1 MNRLSPNRRQLAR
14 GIADNQTYL
23 LVSLAVLT
31 GAGALALALNQSRQA
46 NDQPPPDD
54 APGRTGRQSR
64 FGRFAVSGRTVTIN
78 RPRQDVYDVWRDMS
92 RLPHFMENVESVT
105 VDGDLTRWTI
115 RGPADFDVE
124 LETRIV
130 SDRPGEEIAWRS
142 TENSAV
148 ETSGKVMFRDA
159 PAGRGTEV
167 EAVIAYVPP
176 AGRIGQMIAKLFQA
190 EPSIQ
195 GRRDLKR
202 LKMLLETGEIATSRN
217 RKTTA

>member
-1 MNRLSPNRRQLAR
+1 MNRLTPNRRQLAR
-14 GIADNQTYL
+14 GIADNRTYL
-23 LVSLAVLT
+23 LVSLAALT

-46 NDQPPPDD
+46 NDQHPPDD
-54 APGRTGRQSR
+54 APGRTGRRSR

-78 RPRQDVYDVWRDMS
+78 RPRQDVYDAWRDMS

-105 VDGDLTRWTI
+105 VQGDLTRWTI

>member
-1 MNRLSPNRRQLAR
+1 MNRSRHYSHRLAR
-14 GIADNQTYL
+14 GAADNQAYI
-23 LVSLAVLT
+23 LVALAVLT
-31 GAGALALALNQSRQA
+31 GAGALALSLNQSRQA
-46 NDQPPPDD
+46 DRRHPPDD

-64 FGRFAVSGRTVTIN
+64 FGRFAVSGRTVTID
-78 RPRQDVYDVWRDMS
+78 RPRREVYDVWRDVS
-92 RLPHFMENVESVT
+92 RLPEFMENVESVT
-105 VDGDLTRWTI
+105 AHGDLTRWTI
-115 RGPADFDVE
+115 RGPADFDVQ